1 MDHEKLNKVFDISD
15 QNAQFLPRQGRVV
28 LSADEGE
35 LPDVEQ
41 AKANLKSMIRASSVA
56 LEELINLSIESQS
69 SKHYDSLANLL
80 KALNESN
87 RHLVDFNK
95 EQAKEEA
102 TVNNNTQINNT
113 VFVGSTSELQKL
125 IQEGLA

>member
-1 MDHEKLNKVFDISD
+1 MNSESLNKVFDLSD

-28 LSADEGE
+28 LIANDGE
-35 LPDVEQ
+35 MSDVDQ
-41 AKANLKSMIRASSVA
+41 ARNNLKSMIRASSVA
-56 LEELINLSIESQS
+56 LEELINLAIESQS

-95 EQAKEEA
+95 EQAKEESN
-102 TVNNNTQINNT
+102 VNNTQINNT

-125 IQEGLA
+125 IREGMM